1 MRRDSSTF
9 ARTEQSSNARAKA
22 FSGTLAY
29 NHATDSDRK
38 PTLAMRLDQHQ
49 RDAILQEMGI
59 QTYVPRQALPGARM
73 SLPVVARHP
82 ATRTVRPPAPAAAP
96 ASSPAMTPL
105 SAAVSP
111 SVSPQ
116 KSAPIAIP
124 QIDVAPTRTAAQLQP
139 PAAVPAAVATAPV
152 DAARFAFAYIPVNE
166 HLAVINELPWA
177 RSASLS
183 PSCRQ
188 LLADMLKALGVP
200 CEASQLSP
208 MVFTWPLS
216 EAGDMPT
223 DSESARHMLEGF
235 LTKRLKLRPV
245 RYLMVLAEQ
254 SAEFLFPAQSDWQS
268 NADALFRHTRL
279 PVELVVT
286 HSLNAMEAVR
296 ELKRPAWQALQPL
309 KHALA
314 SNRLAGGEPQA

>member
-1 MRRDSSTF
+1 
-9 ARTEQSSNARAKA
+9 
-22 FSGTLAY
+22 
-29 NHATDSDRK
+29 
-38 PTLAMRLDQHQ
+38 MRLDQHQ

-59 QTYVPRQALPGARM
+59 QTYVPRQALPGARP
-73 SLPVVARHP
+73 SLPVVTRHAAP
-82 ATRTVRPPAPAAAP
+82 RTVRPSAPVAAL
-96 ASSPAMTPL
+96 ASSFAT
-105 SAAVSP
+105 
-111 SVSPQ
+111 
-116 KSAPIAIP
+116 
-124 QIDVAPTRTAAQLQP
+124 TN
-139 PAAVPAAVATAPV
+139 PAAVASPSAVLQKSPPIALPQIAASPPRPAAQVQPTAVAPVAVPAAPV

-200 CEASQLSP
+200 CEATQLSP

-216 EAGDMPT
+216 EAGDMPA

-245 RYLMVLAEQ
+245 RYFMVLAEQ
-254 SAEFLFPAQSDWQS
+254 AAEFLFPAQSDWRLS
-268 NADALFRHTRL
+268 RDALFRHPRL

-286 HSLNAMEAVR
+286 HSLNATCNAMPYGCVGLSPAVAH
-296 ELKRPAWQALQPL
+296 LGNVMHMKGGACTHTNDQAGYIFGTAQ
-309 KHALA
+309 KWT
-314 SNRLAGGEPQA
+314 